1 MLINLMER
9 EKELDDLE
17 KINKENKRKFI
28 ALKEI
33 NILETEQ
40 MKKEL

>member
-1 MLINLMER
+1 MER

-28 ALKEI
+28 SLKEL

>member
-1 MLINLMER
+1 MLINFMER

-17 KINKENKRKFI
+17 KINKENKKKFL
-28 ALKEI
+28 ASKEI
-33 NILETEQ
+33 NILESEQ

>member
-1 MLINLMER
+1 MER

-17 KINKENKRKFI
+17 KINKENKRKLI
-28 ALKEI
+28 ASKEI
-33 NILETEQ
+33 NIAETEQ

>member
-1 MLINLMER
+1 MER

-17 KINKENKRKFI
+17 KIKKENKRKFI
-28 ALKEI
+28 ASKEI
-33 NILETEQ
+33 NIAETEQ